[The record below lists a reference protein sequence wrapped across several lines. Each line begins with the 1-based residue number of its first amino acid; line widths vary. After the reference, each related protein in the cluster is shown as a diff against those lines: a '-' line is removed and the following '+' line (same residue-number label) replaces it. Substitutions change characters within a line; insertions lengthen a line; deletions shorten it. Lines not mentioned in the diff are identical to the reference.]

1 MYFCFSLHFTFP
13 TFVCRFVYKP
23 DMIHLSNCRF
33 FVIYF
38 LFFFFFLHLIIVYHL
53 NYLLIVSLFTQNI
66 FHLLFINQ
74 NKLLRKFDINT
85 CTYIMTR
92 RTKKFH
98 YFRHSD
104 ACASPLSAHKKK
116 PPVECVRIP
125 ARRKYSE
132 CVYGRQIKVC
142 DGVTHIH
149 ILPTS

>member
-13 TFVCRFVYKP
+13 TFVCRIVYKP

-38 LFFFFFLHLIIVYHL
+38 LFLFFFLHLIIVYHL

-74 NKLLRKFDINT
+74 HKLLRKFDINT

-92 RTKKFH
+92 STKKFH

-116 PPVECVRIP
+116 TPVECVRIP

>member
-38 LFFFFFLHLIIVYHL
+38 LFYFFLHLIIVYHL

-116 PPVECVRIP
+116 TPVECVRIP

>member
-13 TFVCRFVYKP
+13 TFVCRIVYKP

-38 LFFFFFLHLIIVYHL
+38 LFLFFFLHLIIVYHL

-74 NKLLRKFDINT
+74 HKLLRKFDINT

-116 PPVECVRIP
+116 TPVECVRIP

>member
-1 MYFCFSLHFTFP
+1 MYFCFSLHFTFL
-13 TFVCRFVYKP
+13 TFVCRIVYKP

-38 LFFFFFLHLIIVYHL
+38 LFLFFFLHLIIVYHL

-74 NKLLRKFDINT
+74 HKLLRKFDINT

-116 PPVECVRIP
+116 NPSRMRAHPR
-125 ARRKYSE
+125 ASE
-132 CVYGRQIKVC
+132 IFRVC
-142 DGVTHIH
+142 LWQTDKSV
-149 ILPTS
+149 

>member
-1 MYFCFSLHFTFP
+1 MYFCFSLHFTFL
-13 TFVCRFVYKP
+13 TFVCRIVYKP

-38 LFFFFFLHLIIVYHL
+38 LFLFFFLHLIIVYHL

-74 NKLLRKFDINT
+74 HKLLRKFDINT

-116 PPVECVRIP
+116 TPVECVRIP
-125 ARRKYSE
+125 ARWKYSE

>member
-1 MYFCFSLHFTFP
+1 MYFCFSLHFTFT

-38 LFFFFFLHLIIVYHL
+38 LFFFFLHLIIVYHL

-116 PPVECVRIP
+116 TPVECVRIP

>member
-1 MYFCFSLHFTFP
+1 MYFCFSLHFTFL
-13 TFVCRFVYKP
+13 TFVCRIVYKP

-38 LFFFFFLHLIIVYHL
+38 LFLFLFFLHLIIVYHL

-74 NKLLRKFDINT
+74 HKLLRKFDINT

-116 PPVECVRIP
+116 NPSRMRAHPR
-125 ARRKYSE
+125 ASE
-132 CVYGRQIKVC
+132 IFRVC
-142 DGVTHIH
+142 LWQTDKSV
-149 ILPTS
+149 

>member
-38 LFFFFFLHLIIVYHL
+38 LFFFFFTFNHC
-53 NYLLIVSLFTQNI
+53 VSFKLFVNRLPFYTKH

-116 PPVECVRIP
+116 NPSRMRAHPR
-125 ARRKYSE
+125 ASE
-132 CVYGRQIKVC
+132 IFRVC
-142 DGVTHIH
+142 LWQTDKSV
-149 ILPTS
+149 

>member
-38 LFFFFFLHLIIVYHL
+38 LFFFFFTFNHC
-53 NYLLIVSLFTQNI
+53 VSFKLFVNRLPFYTKH

-104 ACASPLSAHKKK
+104 ACASPLSAHKKN
-116 PPVECVRIP
+116 PQSNACASPRVGNIQSVFMADR
-125 ARRKYSE
+125 
-132 CVYGRQIKVC
+132 
-142 DGVTHIH
+142 
-149 ILPTS
+149 

>member
-13 TFVCRFVYKP
+13 TFVCRIVYKP

-38 LFFFFFLHLIIVYHL
+38 LFFYFLLHLIIVYHL

-116 PPVECVRIP
+116 PSRMRAHPR
-125 ARRKYSE
+125 ASE
-132 CVYGRQIKVC
+132 IFRVC
-142 DGVTHIH
+142 LWQTDKSV
-149 ILPTS
+149 

>member
-38 LFFFFFLHLIIVYHL
+38 LFFFFLHLIIVYHL

-116 PPVECVRIP
+116 TPVECVRIP

>member
-38 LFFFFFLHLIIVYHL
+38 LFFFFFFTFNHC
-53 NYLLIVSLFTQNI
+53 VSFKLFVNRLPFYTKH

-116 PPVECVRIP
+116 NPSRMRAHPR
-125 ARRKYSE
+125 ASE
-132 CVYGRQIKVC
+132 IFRVC
-142 DGVTHIH
+142 LWQTDKSV
-149 ILPTS
+149 